1 MKDYEIWQMITKHL
15 AKDETEQ
22 EKDIFFTWLH
32 ENTNNQHYFN
42 KVKKVWD
49 AESVED
55 EGITAPPELSF
66 REKFTLPNIIDFITK
81 QALGNIIGLSV
92 GVWVASK
99 FTHKVTEPKSLHNLF
114 GLIHRKTTVVNEIPH
129 WMQTVIAIM
138 VGYIALELVHY
149 FLQSKKIVW
158 VWKELR
164 KLFLKY
170 SASNNFN
177 R

>member
-1 MKDYEIWQMITKHL
+1 MITKHL
-15 AKDETEQ
+15 AKDETEP
-22 EKDIFFTWLH
+22 EKEVFFIWLH
-32 ENTNNQHYFN
+32 ENPNNQHYFN

-66 REKFTLPNIIDFITK
+66 REKFTIPNIIDFITK

-92 GVWVASK
+92 GVWVAST
-99 FTHKVTEPKSLHNLF
+99 FTHKVTERKSLHNLF
-114 GLIHRKTTVVNEIPH
+114 GLAHRKTTIVNEIPQ
-129 WMQTVIAIM
+129 WQQTIIAII

-149 FLQSKKIVW
+149 FFQSKKVLF
-158 VWKELR
+158 VWKHAR

-170 SASNNFN
+170 SSSNRFN